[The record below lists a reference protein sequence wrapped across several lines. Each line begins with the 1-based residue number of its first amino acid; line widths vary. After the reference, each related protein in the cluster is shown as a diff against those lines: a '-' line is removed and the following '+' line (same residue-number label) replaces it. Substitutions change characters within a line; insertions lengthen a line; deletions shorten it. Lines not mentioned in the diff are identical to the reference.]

1 MPVLLLI
8 NILVGPATIWVLIDL
23 GTEDNFLN
31 ASWAKKYLLTASM
44 RLSQAEAIDGQ
55 TIQSLWTTESVTYFV
70 RQQWRREDQYVT
82 G

>member
-55 TIQSLWTTESVTYFV
+55 TIQSYG
-70 RQQWRREDQYVT
+70 QQNLLLTLSDNSGVERT
-82 G
+82 SM